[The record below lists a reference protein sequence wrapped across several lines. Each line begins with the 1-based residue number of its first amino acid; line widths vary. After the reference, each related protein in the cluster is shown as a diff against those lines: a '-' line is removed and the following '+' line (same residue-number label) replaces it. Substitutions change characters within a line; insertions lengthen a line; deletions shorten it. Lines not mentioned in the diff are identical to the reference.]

1 MFLAIEFLDEFVF
14 GAREAAWPLIRS
26 DLGLTY
32 ARIGLL
38 LTVPNLVGAMVQPL
52 FGVLGDAGHRR
63 RVILGGGATFVL
75 ALVLTWGANGFGMLV
90 LAFAVLGPASG
101 AFVSLSQASFMD
113 VDPAARERNMARWVV
128 AGSVGVVFGPLFL
141 AAAVALGIG
150 WRGAFLGC
158 AFVTI
163 PLLAVVTRAR
173 NATERAGGIAEAVRT
188 TLGAIRRVEV
198 LRWLGLLE
206 LTDLLGDVLLGFV
219 ALYFVDVAGA
229 TPAVGA
235 MAVAVLGLAALAG
248 DTLLLVILRRMRG
261 DTWLRLGAAGAVVA
275 YPAFLLVP
283 WIPAKLGLLGLL
295 AVLRAG
301 WYAIPK
307 ARLFDQLHGASGA
320 AVALGDLGGL
330 FGSVLPIGLGA
341 LAQQA
346 GLGAAMWVLLGAP
359 VALLILLPRG
369 AGGPAGARPP
379 SASDMAD

>member
-1 MFLAIEFLDEFVF
+1 VFLAIEFLDEFVF

-38 LTVPNLVGAMVQPL
+38 LAVPNLVGALIQPL

-63 RVILGGGATFVL
+63 RVILGGGVTFVL
-75 ALVLTWGANGFGMLV
+75 ALVLTWGANGFGMLL
-90 LAFAVLGPASG
+90 LAFALLGPASG

-113 VDPAARERNMARWVV
+113 ADPAARERNMARWVV
-128 AGSVGVVFGPLFL
+128 AGSVGVVLGPLFL
-141 AAAVALGIG
+141 AGAVALGIG

-158 AFVTI
+158 AIVTI
-163 PLLAVVTRAR
+163 PLLAVVAR
-173 NATERAGGIAEAVRT
+173 VRTATEQTGSIAEAVRT
-188 TLGAIRRVEV
+188 TIGAIRRVEV

-219 ALYFVDVAGA
+219 ALYFVDVAGG

-235 MAVAVLGLAALAG
+235 LAVAVLGLAGLAG
-248 DTLLLVILRRMRG
+248 DTLLLRILRRMRG
-261 DTWLRLGAAGAVVA
+261 DAWLRLGAAGALVA

-283 WIPAKLGLLGLL
+283 WIPAKLTLLALL

-307 ARLFDQLHGASGA
+307 ARLFDQLHGSSGA
-320 AVALGDLGGL
+320 AVALSDLGGL
-330 FGSVLPIGLGA
+330 FGSLLPIGLGV

-346 GLGAAMWVLLGAP
+346 GLGTAMWVLLGAP

-369 AGGPAGARPP
+369 AGRPTGARPS